1 MSNLQI
7 YWYGVLAVYL
17 IGLVGLTLTD
27 DKECNV
33 KEPRCALV
41 ALSIFAL
48 TSWIGVLIMIANEIY
63 TRRNK

>member
-33 KEPRCALV
+33 NEPECVLIALP
-41 ALSIFAL
+41 IFSF
-48 TSWIGVLIMIANEIY
+48 TSWIGVLIMIANKIY
-63 TRRNK
+63 EQRNK